1 MTTRVLTTHE
11 LSVQRTS
18 LEELVDRLIDA
29 IFPQEETAPAPTAA
43 RTVHDARRLRQSGDL
58 DGALAA
64 LSQVDVAKATTDE
77 ARWAYAEWLG
87 LARRRYG
94 GGDAALYSPGTGRA
108 AVLAQRDDQTLKVL
122 AVLGMRW
129 KPGRTVSRRS
139 LRGLKT
145 LRGGASW
152 S

>member
-1 MTTRVLTTHE
+1 MTTQTLTTHDRP
-11 LSVQRTS
+11 VQRTS

-29 IFPQEETAPAPTAA
+29 IFPQEETAPALTVA
-43 RTVHDARRLRQSGDL
+43 RTVHDARRLRQAGDL
-58 DGALAA
+58 DGALAV
-64 LSQVDVAKATTDE
+64 LSRVDPSKATTGE

-87 LARRRYG
+87 LARKRYG
-94 GGDAALYSPGTGRA
+94 DYDAALYRPGTGRA
-108 AVLAQRDDQTLKVL
+108 AVLAQRDDRTLEVL
-122 AVLGMRW
+122 AALGMRW

-145 LRGGASW
+145 LKGGASW